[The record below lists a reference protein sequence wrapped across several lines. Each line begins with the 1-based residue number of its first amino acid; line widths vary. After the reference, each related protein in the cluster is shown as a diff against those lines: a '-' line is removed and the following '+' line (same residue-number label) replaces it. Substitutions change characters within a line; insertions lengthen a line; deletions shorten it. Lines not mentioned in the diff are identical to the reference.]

1 MPALVEAEV
10 PKESTEPQF
19 SVTHQDIDIDVDF
32 RSRKLVGSATITIQP
47 LSKDLR
53 TIPLNCRGID
63 VKSLTVEGHPVEV
76 PRFRDP
82 YEAYR
87 VREVYTVQQ
96 HEQLRRNIEH
106 ELKDPPEPTIILTLP
121 KNVRIK
127 EFNPNDL
134 SGTSNAKVDSAID
147 AAMTASFEDGDLVYT
162 PLTLVVHYVVEK
174 SREAIRWVGM
184 QPGDS
189 RYPHM
194 YTCASSVPGLLP
206 CFAFPIVGLAS
217 SRCSWRLRI
226 DCPRTIGDF
235 LRLRRPDAVNR
246 NNSLANGAG
255 NDSMDIDEDEAA
267 VFLNLTDEEKDLEL
281 QVVGSGLMED
291 SDAPHRGDPA
301 VRRWIFHCSAPVG
314 AHHVGFTIGPF
325 EQVDFAQF
333 RETGKEDQLKEQA
346 VSVHGFC
353 LPGREEE
360 LRNTGIPLQMAIDHF
375 QQSYTAYPFAPDCQ
389 SYKLVFVDD
398 LSPNVLDTA
407 TLSICSSR
415 LLYPENVID
424 PAYENS
430 RELIHAAASQW
441 IGVFVSAQQPKDY
454 WIIVGASYF
463 MADIFMAILWGRNEV
478 RYRQKLAADKIIQQD
493 VGRPAIYDCGSI
505 LGVDQG
511 ELDFLTLKAP
521 VVFFIF
527 HQRLVKQNASTGA
540 PRVLVRLLSDAR
552 MGRIPH
558 GEIWTDRLIYTSDKV
573 AHQKLQSFFDQW
585 VFGAGCPT
593 FHVTHKFNKKKMSVE
608 VTINQTQAH
617 DVLGDKAAVLNAD
630 NFMREV
636 KEYENMIYAGPLQ
649 PAFTG
654 PITVRVQEADGRP
667 YEHIVEIREQTVK
680 VEFNYNTKYK
690 RLKRTKR
697 AKERAAAATENRNDD
712 EDAPEDAPVT
722 YALGDVLQGDQ
733 EVEDWRLTEW
743 SQEDLA
749 TMQEEAYEWI
759 RLDKDFEW
767 ICTVIYSPSPN
778 YMYVQQLQQDN
789 DVVAQIEALQW
800 LSRQPPSAL
809 HSSIF
814 TRTLMDPRYFH
825 GVRTLAASA
834 LASCAT
840 HQTAMIGMFHL
851 QKAFQHLFCFENS
864 PMTRSNDFSDHRL
877 YWLQCIIPQA
887 LAGIRDADGKSP
899 PEIKRFFLDKLKFND
914 NSNNQYSDSKYVAI
928 LMAGL
933 AETLVENQMHR
944 GHNINFSFGDDD
956 DEMEDIQ
963 AETDAAVFKKA
974 ALNEIDRLRRI
985 DEWIPSYRNVYTLA
999 SMRSLTR
1006 LIENKVVPFKMA
1018 HFLRYTRPGNQDDV
1032 RLMAFEC
1039 LVTLGMLKMN
1049 HFLRYILHS
1058 FASEPSHL
1066 VRERLWRIIGR
1077 GLGYVALQMTKG
1089 QEKKEENGV
1098 NHLMIVDDA
1107 PAPAGQLAL
1116 ETVDGALASLR
1127 RQLSDNEALQDAII
1141 EALRSPYLST
1151 KDFTEL
1157 LDLCSRLYEAN
1168 ESLIISL
1175 KMPRYWNVQ
1184 NKGNG
1189 KMRFFKIDRF
1199 RFKPAPKI
1207 ELKKPE
1213 KRRSSSASGDSPQA
1227 KRQKVSVVVKQNNK
1241 PKASSPAPF
1250 VTARPFSP
1258 VATPVVTPAAPSP
1271 LTIIVPPQAQ
1281 LPSPTLSQPPSLAQ
1295 SAPTPQPLKS
1305 KKPLPPVST
1314 DVSGL
1319 KSSSV
1324 PKSTTGP
1331 KLLSTSKNS
1340 TNPKP
1345 ASMPKASSTSTKNS
1359 TQPKSSQASPRAKKK
1374 KLVILKLPTKK
1385 DELRLLQSRT
1395 PKLSPKPRAVGT
1407 PPINAARS
1415 FKHSASAT
1423 YSARASPAPVVK
1435 PPTPANSAANPPPL
1449 PPPPSAINA
1458 TSNTVVP
1465 VATDTAPKP
1474 KFKLKLK
1481 MSGGAS
1487 PGGGSA

>member
-1 MPALVEAEV
+1 MPGLVAEAEV
-10 PKESTEPQF
+10 PKENTEPQY
-19 SVTHQDIDIDVDF
+19 SVTHQDIELEVEF
-32 RSRKLVGSATITIQP
+32 RSRKLIGSATITIQP

-63 VKSLTVEGHPVEV
+63 VKSLTVEGHPVEI
-76 PRFRDP
+76 PRSRDP

-106 ELKDPPEPTIILTLP
+106 EHKDPPEPTFIVTLP

-127 EFNPNDL
+127 EFNPNEL
-134 SGTSNAKVDSAID
+134 SGTNTAKVDSAID

-162 PLTLVVHYVVEK
+162 PLTLVVRYVVEK
-174 SREAIRWVGM
+174 SREAVRWVGM

-206 CFAFPIVGLAS
+206 CFAFPIVGQAS

-235 LRLRRPDAVNR
+235 LRPKPVGAVNGI
-246 NNSLANGAG
+246 NVLSNGVDDA
-255 NDSMDIDEDEAA
+255 MDVDEDEPAA
-267 VFLNLTDEEKDLEL
+267 FAHLTDEEKDLEL

-291 SDAPHRGDPA
+291 SDAPHTGDHTI
-301 VRRWIFHCSAPVG
+301 RRWIFHCSAPVG

-430 RELIHAAASQW
+430 RELIRAAASQW
-441 IGVFVSAQQPKDY
+441 IGVFVSAQQAKDY

-463 MADIFMAILWGRNEV
+463 MADIFMSILWGRNEV
-478 RYRQKLAADKIIQQD
+478 RYRQKLAADKIVQQD
-493 VGRPAIYDCGSI
+493 VGRPAIYDCGSL
-505 LGVDQG
+505 LGLDQG
-511 ELDFLTLKAP
+511 ELEFLTLKAP
-521 VVFFIF
+521 VVFYIF
-527 HQRLVKQNASTGA
+527 HQRLMKQNASTGA

-608 VTINQTQAH
+608 VTINQTQSH
-617 DVLGDKAAVLNAD
+617 DLLGDKSAGLNAD

-636 KEYENMIYAGPLQ
+636 KEHENGVWAGELQ

-712 EDAPEDAPVT
+712 EDGPEDAPVT

-733 EVEDWRLTEW
+733 ELEDWRLTDW

-767 ICTVIYSPSPN
+767 ICTVVYAPSPN
-778 YMYVQQLQQDN
+778 YMFVQQLQQDN

-840 HQTAMIGMFHL
+840 DQAGMIGMFHL
-851 QKAFQHLFCFENS
+851 QKAFQDLFCFENS

-877 YWLQCIIPQA
+877 YWLQCTIPQA
-887 LAGIRDADGKSP
+887 MAGIRDADGKSP

-933 AETLVENQMHR
+933 AETLVENRVHR
-944 GHNINFSFGDDD
+944 GVNINFSFGDD

-985 DEWIPSYRNVYTLA
+985 DEWIPSHRNVYTLA
-999 SMRSLTR
+999 SLRSLTR
-1006 LIENKVVPFKMA
+1006 LIENKVVPFKLA
-1018 HFLRYTRPGNQDDV
+1018 HFLRYTRAGNQDDV

-1039 LVTLGMLKMN
+1039 LVTLGALRKD
-1049 HFLRYILHS
+1049 HFLRYIIHS
-1058 FASEPSHL
+1058 FASEPSQL
-1066 VRERLWRIIGR
+1066 VRERLWRIIGK
-1077 GLGYVALQMTKG
+1077 GLAYIALQLTKG
-1089 QEKKEENGV
+1089 QEKKETAV
-1098 NHLMIVDDA
+1098 DHLMIVDDA
-1107 PAPAGQLAL
+1107 PTPIGQIPVD
-1116 ETVDGALASLR
+1116 TPDGAVASLKKEM
-1127 RQLSDNEALQDAII
+1127 SDNEGLQDAII
-1141 EALRSPYLST
+1141 EALRSPLLSMR
-1151 KDFTEL
+1151 DFTEL
-1157 LDLCSRLYEAN
+1157 LDLCSRLYKAS
-1168 ESLIISL
+1168 ESLLVSL
-1175 KMPRYWNVQ
+1175 KMPKYWNVQ
-1184 NKGNG
+1184 HEGEG
-1189 KMRFFKIDRF
+1189 KMRFFQINKF

-1213 KRRSSSASGDSPQA
+1213 KRRSSDASGDSPQA
-1227 KRQKVSVVVKQNNK
+1227 KRQKVSFVVKQNNK
-1241 PKASSPAPF
+1241 PKASSPSPF
-1250 VTARPFSP
+1250 AATRPFSP
-1258 VATPVVTPAAPSP
+1258 VVAPAVAPAAPTP
-1271 LTIIVPPQAQ
+1271 LTVIVPPQAQ
-1281 LPSPTLSQPPSLAQ
+1281 LPSPTLSQPPSFTQPA
-1295 SAPTPQPLKS
+1295 ATPQPPKL
-1305 KKPLPPVST
+1305 KKPSASVSKIVAGSKIST
-1314 DVSGL
+1314 GL
-1319 KSSSV
+1319 KIS
-1324 PKSTTGP
+1324 TGP
-1331 KLLSTSKNS
+1331 KLLSTPKSSSNSKPSSVSKGSSFSNKNS
-1340 TNPKP
+1340 
-1345 ASMPKASSTSTKNS
+1345 SSHL
-1359 TQPKSSQASPRAKKK
+1359 KSSQASSRPKRS
-1374 KLVILKLPTKK
+1374 LVVKLKLPTRK
-1385 DELRLLQSRT
+1385 DQLRRIASQT
-1395 PKLSPKPRAVGT
+1395 PRPSPKPPRAAGT
-1407 PPINAARS
+1407 PSVNAVHPFKHTASASNSARS
-1415 FKHSASAT
+1415 
-1423 YSARASPAPVVK
+1423 SPAPVVK
-1435 PPTPANSAANPPPL
+1435 PPTPANSAASPP
-1449 PPPPSAINA
+1449 PPPPSTTNSILNPAA
-1458 TSNTVVP
+1458 PAVVGDVP
-1465 VATDTAPKP
+1465 PKP

-1481 MSGGAS
+1481 MGGGGGPSASGG
-1487 PGGGSA
+1487 G